1 MERDSSRE
9 FMLESGKIEMP
20 FDRDDCNGEERNEA
34 TFPAGKG
41 FRTHMQ
47 TEPCRKNRAMLV
59 GKTPWPLLSP
69 GLKWDA
75 PNAIMPKQI

>member
-59 GKTPWPLLSP
+59 GKTP
-69 GLKWDA
+69 
-75 PNAIMPKQI
+75 